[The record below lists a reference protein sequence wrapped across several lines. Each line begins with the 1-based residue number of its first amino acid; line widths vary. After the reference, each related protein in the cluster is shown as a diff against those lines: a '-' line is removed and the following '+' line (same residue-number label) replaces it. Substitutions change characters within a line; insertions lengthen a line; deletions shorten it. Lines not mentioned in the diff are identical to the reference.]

1 MRIANE
7 LYLKRLIVGGFEG
20 FMSFQN
26 RNEGMDRTH
35 NPEFTCY
42 GNICSLQ
49 RLQLDDEICRR
60 PLEYC
65 AVAVNGTS
73 EATFGEHKI
82 NFKAPYARVTM
93 TDSIKHFTGFDI
105 SGKSG
110 II

>member
-35 NPEFTCY
+35 NPEFTAM
-42 GNICSLQ
+42 
-49 RLQLDDEICRR
+49 EIYVAYKDYNWMMKFAEDL
-60 PLEYC
+60 LEYC

-73 EATFGEHKI
+73 EATFG
-82 NFKAPYARVTM
+82 
-93 TDSIKHFTGFDI
+93 IK
-105 SGKSG
+105 
-110 II
+110 